1 MTKGIWRKQTIN
13 GLDVAVPVGAESLA
27 LLRSYKDGDEF
38 IADTHG
44 ARNLKQLKLFWVLV
58 GLAADAT
65 DQPKEV
71 VKRSIAIRLGF
82 VDTWVDMNGGTHVE
96 AQSISCEK
104 MTQAVF
110 RDFFTNA
117 INVIAEWLQTSPRE
131 VRERFD
137 DMVAEKRYEGMRRG

>member
-13 GLDVAVPVGAESLA
+13 GLAVAVPVGADSVE
-27 LLRSYKDGDEF
+27 LLRSYEEGHEF

-44 ARNLKQLKLFWVLV
+44 ARNLKQLKLFWALV

-71 VKRSIAIRLGF
+71 VKRSIAIKLGF
-82 VDTWVDMNGGTHVE
+82 VDTWVDLNGGTHID

-110 RDFFTNA
+110 RDFFNNA
-117 INVIAEWLQTSPRE
+117 IHVIAEWLNTSPRA
-131 VRERFD
+131 VRDRFD
-137 DMVAEKRYEGMRRG
+137 DMVAEKRYEGMRR